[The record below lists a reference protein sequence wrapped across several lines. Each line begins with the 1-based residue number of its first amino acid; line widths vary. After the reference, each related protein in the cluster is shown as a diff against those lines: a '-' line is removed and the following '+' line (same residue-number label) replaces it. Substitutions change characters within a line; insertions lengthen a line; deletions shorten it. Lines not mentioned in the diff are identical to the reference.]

1 MPLNR
6 RSFLTASA
14 LATPLLTSG
23 SQLASA
29 APRPG
34 TSSDSAA
41 ARPGPVPGRAVRPGA
56 DLLADEGWKRLAG
69 RKVGVLSNPTGVLV
83 SGDHIV
89 DSLIAAGV
97 RPVAAF
103 GPEHGFRGS
112 AQAGGSEGD
121 YEDPRTGV
129 PVYDAYGATIDELAR
144 MYRKSGVDTVVFDI
158 ADVGSRFYTYIWAM
172 YEGMAAA
179 ARVGVEFVVLDR
191 PNPIGGSAFGPM
203 LDPKFS
209 SGVGL
214 KPIVLQ
220 HGMTAGELARLFNNE
235 FLPEEGGKLDNL
247 DVIEIRG
254 WKRDRLFSQTDLL
267 WTPPSPNMP
276 TPDTALAYPG
286 TCLFEGT
293 VFSEGRGTTRPFE
306 ILGAPGVD
314 WKWREALQEQ
324 NLPGVSFRET
334 YFVPTFGKFTDEQCG
349 GVQLNITD
357 PHAFEPIR
365 TGIAMIVTAKRV
377 HPKLFGWREDNFIDK
392 LFGSDRLRSMVN
404 AGAGTDEI
412 IGSWSDEIDGFRR
425 NREQYLIYR

>member
-6 RSFLTASA
+6 RTFLTASA

-34 TSSDSAA
+34 TAGDAA
-41 ARPGPVPGRAVRPGA
+41 GRSGPVPGRAVRPGA
-56 DLLADEGWKRLAG
+56 DVLADDGWKRLAG

-191 PNPIGGSAFGPM
+191 PNPIGGSAFGPT

-235 FLPEEGGKLDNL
+235 FLPEDGGKLDNL
-247 DVIEIRG
+247 DVIETRG
-254 WKRDRLFSQTDLL
+254 WKRDRLFSQTDLV

-276 TPDTALAYPG
+276 TPNTALAYPG

-293 VFSEGRGTTRPFE
+293 VFSEGRGTTSPFE

-412 IGSWSDEIDGFRR
+412 IGSWADEIDGFRR